1 VTLPEDGPR
10 RGAPPPSGDW
20 GRTAPS
26 GSPDYY
32 GSPGYGAPGY
42 GAPPGR
48 PPAGWRR
55 PTNTAAILAVVLAF
69 VFAPAGLAL
78 GVIARRQIR
87 ATGEDG
93 DGLALAGIIVG
104 GIVTTLYALGIVL
117 MIVGLMAVR
126 TSY

>member
-1 VTLPEDGPR
+1 VTLPDDGPH
-10 RGAPPPSGDW
+10 RGTPPPSG
-20 GRTAPS
+20 APYR
-26 GSPDYY
+26 PEAY

-42 GAPPGR
+42 GAPGYGAPPGW

-78 GVIARRQIR
+78 GVVARRQIR

-104 GIVTTLYALGIVL
+104 GVVTTLYALGIVM